1 MSTVN
6 LATAKAQLS
15 ELIYRAE
22 SGEEILV
29 TRHGQPV
36 VRISAVE
43 QPKQP
48 VPLERLAALRK
59 SLPPWEGR
67 SSAKLLRELRDEE

>member
-43 QPKQP
+43 QPKKP
-48 VPLERLAALRK
+48 VESRAAFRA
-59 SLPPWEGR
+59 SLPGW
-67 SSAKLLRELRDEE
+67 SQDSATLIRAMRDEER

>member
-43 QPKQP
+43 QPKKPIASRAEFRNALPSWSQDSA
-48 VPLERLAALRK
+48 RLVRAM
-59 SLPPWEGR
+59 
-67 SSAKLLRELRDEE
+67 RDEER

>member
-36 VRISAVE
+36 VRISAVQ
-43 QPKQP
+43 QPKKR
-48 VPLERLAALRK
+48 VASRAAFRA
-59 SLPPWEGR
+59 SLPGW
-67 SSAKLLRELRDEE
+67 SQDSARLIRAMRDEER

>member
-29 TRHGQPV
+29 TLHGQPV

-43 QPKQP
+43 QPKKP
-48 VPLERLAALRK
+48 VASRAAFRA
-59 SLPPWEGR
+59 SLPGW
-67 SSAKLLRELRDEE
+67 SQDSAKLIRAMRDEER

>member
-22 SGEEILV
+22 SGEEILL
-29 TRHGQPV
+29 TQKTKSTG
-36 VRISAVE
+36 VE
-43 QPKQP
+43 LQ
-48 VPLERLAALRK
+48 E
-59 SLPPWEGR
+59 
-67 SSAKLLRELRDEE
+67 D

>member
-43 QPKQP
+43 QPKKR
-48 VPLERLAALRK
+48 VASRATFRA
-59 SLPPWEGR
+59 SLPGW
-67 SSAKLLRELRDEE
+67 SQDSARLIRAMRDEER

>member
-1 MSTVN
+1 MRTVN
-6 LATAKAQLS
+6 LAAAKAQLS

-36 VRISAVE
+36 VRISAVQ

-59 SLPPWEGR
+59 NLPPWEG
-67 SSAKLLRELRDEE
+67 SSAKILRELRDEE

>member
-1 MSTVN
+1 MFYGAFVYNMRIMTIKDGVKSTVN

-43 QPKQP
+43 QPKLP
-48 VPLERLAALRK
+48 VSRGIKR
-59 SLPPWEGR
+59 
-67 SSAKLLRELRDEE
+67 